1 MNNIQNSYL
10 TIGYNFEKL
19 DKLDLANDFYC
30 KTLEEYSF
38 FKYKYQEIYRL
49 KNNLKSQNLVLKT
62 TLLYIKAFDMIET
75 LKSQEHIIQFIK
87 DNLSL
92 LNDMNDVNYKSLVFR
107 FNLFIDKGINKYK

>member
-19 DKLDLANDFYC
+19 DRLDLANDFYC

-75 LKSQEHIIQFIK
+75 LKNQEHIIQFIK